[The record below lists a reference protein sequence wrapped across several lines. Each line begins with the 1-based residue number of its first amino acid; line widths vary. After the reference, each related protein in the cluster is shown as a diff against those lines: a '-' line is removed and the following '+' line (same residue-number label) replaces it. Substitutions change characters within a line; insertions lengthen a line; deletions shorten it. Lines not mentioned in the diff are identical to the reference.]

1 MIRMIL
7 YWEVEPAAI
16 AEVGEEVFGQ
26 VADKLALNAASAR
39 NMTIVGDREITNSDD
54 GRRKIYVWNVE

>member
-1 MIRMIL
+1 MIKTIL

-26 VADKLALNAASAR
+26 VADQLAHNMASAR
-39 NMTIVGDREITNSDD
+39 NMAIVGDREITNSDD